1 MIAEQEL
8 ERARTRMRGS
18 AGGDEDSKTIRGLR
32 SSCSGPSEHLVATEL
47 VCDQVATTVVPA
59 AAKVIAV
66 ARTHAAST
74 TGGEH

>member
-1 MIAEQEL
+1 
-8 ERARTRMRGS
+8 MRGS